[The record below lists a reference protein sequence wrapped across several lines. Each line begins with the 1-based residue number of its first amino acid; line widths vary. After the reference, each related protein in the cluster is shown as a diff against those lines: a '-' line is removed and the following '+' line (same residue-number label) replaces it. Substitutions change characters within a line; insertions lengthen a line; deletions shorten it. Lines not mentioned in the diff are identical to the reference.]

1 MNAIVK
7 SILIGIAAV
16 IAGFIFAA
24 LFWPYFTEF
33 PSDTAIIIAMNAYL
47 CFVVVVCTG
56 IIISKLD
63 KK

>member
-7 SILIGIAAV
+7 SVLIGIAAV
-16 IAGFIFAA
+16 IVGFIFAA
-24 LFWPYFTEF
+24 LFGSIFTGFALE
-33 PSDTAIIIAMNAYL
+33 TATIFGIGLYL

-56 IIISKLD
+56 IIISKID